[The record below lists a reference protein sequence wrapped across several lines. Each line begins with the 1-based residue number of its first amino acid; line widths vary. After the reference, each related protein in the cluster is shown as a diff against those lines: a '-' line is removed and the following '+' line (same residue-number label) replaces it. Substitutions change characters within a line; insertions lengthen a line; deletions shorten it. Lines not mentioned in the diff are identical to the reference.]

1 MDGARFTALSCGL
14 CAYLPVPCCVLLTS
28 LVQLVVVFG
37 FPYDKQFAGFWR
49 VIFSLFPPTSWPS
62 GSSTLGDATATPQ
75 DPA

>member
-1 MDGARFTALSCGL
+1 MDRARFTALSCGL

-49 VIFSLFPPTSWPS
+49 VSLLALPPNLLAIGLKYPGGRHRHS
-62 GSSTLGDATATPQ
+62 Q